1 MDYKK
6 QLVGATLLC
15 TTLWSCGD
23 DDTNNFSLPSSTV
36 TLDKTS
42 GNSSEGDGE
51 QQLIVRLDKPQEGST
66 IINFQAE
73 GSATIGISSYSH
85 TDVELLTASPLVIE
99 AGETEAFIKYR
110 LIEDEVFEPIT
121 EQFSIILNSIVGGNA
136 QLDAK
141 RATYTH
147 ILEEND
153 YELTLT
159 WEAQA
164 VDAAKAS
171 PDTVD
176 LDLSV
181 ELPNSVYLYSNSQ
194 EGFEQLLLANIS
206 PPNSYQVNVW
216 YYQGEADIS
225 YRLTYRSADAEER
238 LLASGSFAHNEAGKE
253 FDVTQGASV
262 QNFRLAAV
270 THGLSIQ

>member
-15 TTLWSCGD
+15 TIVWSCGD

-36 TLDKTS
+36 RLDKTS

-51 QQLIVRLDKPQEGST
+51 QHLIVRLDKPQEGST
-66 IINFQAE
+66 IINFQAQ
-73 GSATIGISSYSH
+73 GSATIGISSNSH
-85 TDVELLTASPLVIE
+85 MDVELLTESPMVIK
-99 AGETEAFIKYR
+99 AGETEDTIKYR
-110 LIEDEVFEPIT
+110 LIEDEVFEPVT
-121 EQFSIILNSIVGGNA
+121 EQFSIILSSIVTGNA

-141 RATYTH
+141 RTTYTH
-147 ILEEND
+147 VLEEND

-164 VDAAKAS
+164 VDSAEALS
-171 PDTVD
+171 DTVD

-206 PPNSYQVNVW
+206 PPDSYRVNVW
-216 YYQGEADIS
+216 YYQGNANIS

-238 LLASGSFAHNEAGKE
+238 LLASGSFAHDEAGKE
-253 FDVTQGASV
+253 FDLTKGASV
-262 QNFRLAAV
+262 QNFRLAPV